1 MHQRREDFVC
11 YGRRVVPINRIN
23 PGADDAGPSAFMTI
37 SATAN
42 IDPVFVAS
50 ELADGDFT
58 WTKPDG
64 VSTFTGKAPA
74 GANFDQ
80 TGGYF
85 VACTDWS
92 KVAWFYCTN
101 DSVTQLN
108 VSQATALVQLGCA
121 SNALTEL
128 DISANTALEVLSCQ
142 VNRLTALDVSLNTAL
157 VELHCESNSLT
168 ALDVSTNTALTYL
181 RCNHNTLGTLDV
193 STNVLLEDLI
203 CNNAGLAALDLST
216 NTVLDN
222 LYCLSNSLSTLDVS
236 ANTLMATLE
245 CQNNGMTEAGVDAIL
260 AALVANGVT
269 NGTLYIGGTNAAPSN
284 PDGWDDF
291 DTLEGE
297 PQTWGIGD
305 IGPRPA

>member
-23 PGADDAGPSAFMTI
+23 PGADDESSGFSMTI

-42 IDPVFVAS
+42 IDPVFTAG

-58 WTKPDG
+58 WTKPDA

-80 TGGYF
+80 VGKYA

-92 KVAWFYCTN
+92 KALWFSCTG
-101 DSVTQLN
+101 DTVTALD
-108 VSQATALVQLGCA
+108 VSAATALTQLHCS
-121 SNALTEL
+121 SNALTVL
-128 DISANTALEVLSCQ
+128 DVSANTALQILSCQ
-142 VNRLTALDVSLNTAL
+142 VNSLTTLDVSLNTAL
-157 VELHCESNSLT
+157 TYLHCESNSLT
-168 ALDVSTNTALTYL
+168 ALDVSTNVALTDL
-181 RCNHNTLGTLDV
+181 RCNHNTLETLDV
-193 STNVLLEDLI
+193 STNVLLEDLV
-203 CNNAGLAALDLST
+203 CNNAGLTALDLST

-245 CQNNGMTEAGVDAIL
+245 CQDNGMTEAGVDAIL

-269 NGTLYIGGTNAAPSN
+269 NGTLWIGGTNAAPSD
-284 PDGWDDF
+284 PAGWDDF